1 MKGRK
6 SGAIALFIGFLLIV
20 VFVVGL
26 LVDSNPNAL
35 KRPYYYNYAIEQF
48 GAFCASIWL
57 PAGIIGLPLLVIS
70 LVVSLVRERKEKE
83 KE

>member
-48 GAFCASIWL
+48 GAFCAGIWL
-57 PAGIIGLPLLVIS
+57 PAGIIGIPLFLIT
-70 LVVSLVRERKEKE
+70 LIVSLIRERKEK
-83 KE
+83 

>member
-6 SGAIALFIGFLLIV
+6 SGAITLFVGFLLIV

-48 GAFCASIWL
+48 GAFSAGIWL
-57 PAGIIGLPLLVIS
+57 PAGVIGIPLFLIT
-70 LVVSLVRERKEKE
+70 LIVSLIRERKEK
-83 KE
+83 